1 VPVLAKVC
9 VKVCPGLIMLESNNV
24 PTDPCSGR
32 PEVTVCRLESSFVH
46 LTALPDFTVIGDG
59 SYGFEMLGDE
69 APFTMET
76 RDVSDFPPA
85 VAVVFVMA
93 LILFLLTI

>member
-1 VPVLAKVC
+1 
-9 VKVCPGLIMLESNNV
+9 MLESNNV

-32 PEVTVCRLESSFVH
+32 PEVTVCRVESSFVH
-46 LTALPDFTVIGDG
+46 LTAVPDFIVIGDG

-69 APFTMET
+69 APFTIET
-76 RDVSDFPPA
+76 RDVLDFPPD

-93 LILFLLTI
+93 LLLFLLTI

>member
-1 VPVLAKVC
+1 
-9 VKVCPGLIMLESNNV
+9 MLESNNV

-46 LTALPDFTVIGDG
+46 LTAVPDFIVTGDG

-76 RDVSDFPPA
+76 SDISDFPPA
-85 VAVVFVMA
+85 AAVVFVLA
-93 LILFLLTI
+93 VLLFLLTI